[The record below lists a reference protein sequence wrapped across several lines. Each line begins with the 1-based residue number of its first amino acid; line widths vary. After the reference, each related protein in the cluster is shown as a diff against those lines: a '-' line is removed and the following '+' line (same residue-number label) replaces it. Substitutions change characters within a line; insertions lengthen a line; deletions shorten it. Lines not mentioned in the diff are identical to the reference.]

1 MWVHMYTHIY
11 NAYFINKHV
20 YKNLADSNTVYCNK
34 LYTKKNTVATSPL
47 KMPKLETMSLKS

>member
-1 MWVHMYTHIY
+1 MYTHIY